1 VANTGGIVG
10 EYIAIVKVNGQI
22 QKSQTVTLKPGEK
35 REIDLTL
42 APGSV
47 GSYSIQAGNI
57 NNILFVDPRP
67 QMELIETDYW
77 WLLFISL
84 GAATMLISLF
94 QKKRGK
100 KVQADEDNES

>member
-1 VANTGGIVG
+1 
-10 EYIAIVKVNGQI
+10 
-22 QKSQTVTLKPGEK
+22 LKPGEK

-42 APGSV
+42 APGAV
-47 GSYSIQAGNI
+47 GSYTIQAGNI

-84 GAATMLISLF
+84 GAATLLISLF
-94 QKKRGK
+94 QKRRAK
-100 KVQADEDNES
+100 KITSDDE